1 LVQDKLREKG
11 FDIAGQVDG
20 VWGESTTAA
29 VKRFQAAN
37 NLAQTGQLDTSLIG
51 ALGIGSV
58 LEGETST
65 KFLDGLLT
73 SARDKSSTGYGAPLF
88 VSPAHVAQIQHVLSE
103 RGFYK
108 GEVDGV
114 WGEGT
119 AAAANRYRAAMGL
132 EADDGIDVALLHTL
146 NHQRVEVPKLST
158 QVTAYTTG
166 VPLRAGP
173 TTLRAMQRALSAN
186 GHDAGAVDGIWGANT
201 RDALRSFQREHEL
214 ESTGTLTLPTL
225 AALGIDVKRSDG
237 FGSRAQTEAAPAQTP
252 ASVAD
257 DR

>member
-1 LVQDKLREKG
+1 V
-11 FDIAGQVDG
+11 
-20 VWGESTTAA
+20 STTAA

-37 NLAQTGQLDTSLIG
+37 GFAPTGQLDTSLIG

-73 SARDKSSTGYGAPLF
+73 SERDESTSTEYGAPLF
-88 VSPAHVAQIQHVLSE
+88 VSPAHVAQIQHVLRE

-108 GEVDGV
+108 GDVDGV

-119 AAAANRYRAAMGL
+119 AAAANRYRTAMGL
-132 EADDGIDVALLHTL
+132 EADNGIDVALLHTL

-158 QVTAYTTG
+158 QITSRTSG
-166 VPLRAGP
+166 VPLYAGP
-173 TTLRAMQRALSAN
+173 ATLKAMQRALSAN
-186 GHDAGAVDGIWGANT
+186 GHDAGAVDGKWGENT

-237 FGSRAQTEAAPAQTP
+237 FGSRAQTEKVPEQTP
-252 ASVAD
+252 PSVAD